1 MSMDFKRWL
10 CLVLALLPGSAC
22 LPAQAADLTA
32 AKAKAKAKMCAAC
45 HGIDGI
51 AKVADA
57 PNLAGNGELYLARQL
72 QAFRSGERKQPQ
84 MSVIASGLSDEDI
97 AAVTAWY
104 SAIKVSVEL
113 PE

>member
-10 CLVLALLPGSAC
+10 SLVLALLVGSAC
-22 LPAQAADLTA
+22 LPALASDLTA
-32 AKAKAKAKMCAAC
+32 AKAKAKMCAAC

-72 QAFRSGERKQPQ
+72 QAFRSGERKHPQ
-84 MSVIASGLSDEDI
+84 MSVIASGLTDEDI

>member
-1 MSMDFKRWL
+1 
-10 CLVLALLPGSAC
+10 
-22 LPAQAADLTA
+22 
-32 AKAKAKAKMCAAC
+32 
-45 HGIDGI
+45 
-51 AKVADA
+51 
-57 PNLAGNGELYLARQL
+57 
-72 QAFRSGERKQPQ
+72 